1 MCVSYLYSNYYLKKR
16 ERREEKNKIKQKR
29 VMVPEIILNNMCKAH
44 CWMLFKYK
52 VLKQQNKI
60 RCNKQINNWL
70 II

>member
-1 MCVSYLYSNYYLKKR
+1 
-16 ERREEKNKIKQKR
+16 
-29 VMVPEIILNNMCKAH
+29 MVPEIILNNMCKAH

-52 VLKQQNKI
+52 ALKQQNKI